1 MKKLI
6 FVLFMCLSCAG
17 QAMADDLDIFLDD
30 LDNQAREDRV
40 GYVDS
45 IGHHFGIPA
54 REVED
59 VLRSSRRPSDA
70 FMIFELGRSLGLDR
84 DRVMRT
90 YEGGKGKGWG
100 AMAQEMGIKPGSKEF
115 HALKRGDFNYSRS
128 NYRKGG
134 RDYGDDRYD
143 DRKRKGYDDDRY
155 DDRKDK
161 GYDDDDRGQGGGK
174 GKGKNDDSPGG
185 KGGGKGKKGADDEL
199 IPGSQGGGQGGGKGK
214 KQ

>member
-6 FVLFMCLSCAG
+6 FVLFMCLACAG

-40 GYVDS
+40 GYVDG
-45 IGHHFGIPA
+45 IGRHFGIPA

-70 FMIFELGRSLGLDR
+70 FMIFELGRTLGLDR

-115 HALKRGDFNYSRS
+115 HALKRGEFGYSRS
-128 NYRKGG
+128 NYKKGG
-134 RDYGDDRYD
+134 
-143 DRKRKGYDDDRY
+143 KGYDDDRY
-155 DDRKDK
+155 DDRRDK
-161 GYDDDDRGQGGGK
+161 GYDDDDRGKGGGK

-185 KGGGKGKKGADDEL
+185 KGGGKGKKGSDDEL

>member
-1 MKKLI
+1 MKKLF
-6 FVLFMCLSCAG
+6 FVLFVCLAG
-17 QAMADDLDIFLDD
+17 AGPAMADGLDIFLGD

-45 IGHHFGIPA
+45 IGNHFGIPS

-59 VLRSSRRPSDA
+59 VLRRTSRPSDA
-70 FMIFELGRSLGLDR
+70 FMVFELGRMLGLDR
-84 DRVMRT
+84 ERVMRT

-128 NYRKGG
+128 NSRKDGKG
-134 RDYGDDRYD
+134 YDDRYD
-143 DRKRKGYDDDRY
+143 DDRKG
-155 DDRKDK
+155 KD
-161 GYDDDDRGQGGGK
+161 YDDDDRGQSGGK

-185 KGGGKGKKGADDEL
+185 KGGGKGKKGSDDEF

>member
-6 FVLFMCLSCAG
+6 FALFMCLCCAG
-17 QAMADDLDIFLDD
+17 QAMAEGLDIFLVD

-45 IGHHFGIPA
+45 IGQHFGIPA

-59 VLRSSRRPSDA
+59 VMRRTSRPSDA
-70 FMIFELGRSLGLDR
+70 FMIFELGRMLGLDR

-100 AMAQEMGIKPGSKEF
+100 VMAQEMGIKPGSKEF

-134 RDYGDDRYD
+134 KDSDDRYD
-143 DRKRKGYDDDRY
+143 DDRKGKGYDDD
-155 DDRKDK
+155 
-161 GYDDDDRGQGGGK
+161 GRGQGGGK
-174 GKGKNDDSPGG
+174 GKKDDSPGG
-185 KGGGKGKKGADDEL
+185 KGGGKGKKGSSDDEL

>member
-6 FVLFMCLSCAG
+6 FVLFMCLACAG
-17 QAMADDLDIFLDD
+17 QAMADDLDIFLVD
-30 LDNQAREDRV
+30 LDNHAREDRV

-45 IGHHFGIPA
+45 VGHHFGIPA

-59 VLRSSRRPSDA
+59 VLRRTSRPSDA
-70 FMIFELGRSLGLDR
+70 FMIFELGRMLGLDR

-100 AMAQEMGIKPGSKEF
+100 VMAQEMGIKPGSKEF
-115 HALKRGDFNYSRS
+115 HALKRGEFNYSRS
-128 NYRKGG
+128 NYRKDGKG
-134 RDYGDDRYD
+134 YDDRYD
-143 DRKRKGYDDDRY
+143 DDRKG
-155 DDRKDK
+155 K
-161 GYDDDDRGQGGGK
+161 GYDDDRGQGGGK

-185 KGGGKGKKGADDEL
+185 KGGGKGKKGSDDEF

>member
-1 MKKLI
+1 
-6 FVLFMCLSCAG
+6 
-17 QAMADDLDIFLDD
+17 MADDLDIFLDD
-30 LDNQAREDRV
+30 LDNQAREDRG

-134 RDYGDDRYD
+134 KGYDDRYD
-143 DRKRKGYDDDRY
+143 DDRKG
-155 DDRKDK
+155 K

-185 KGGGKGKKGADDEL
+185 KGGGKGKKGSDDEF